1 MNTPPPSPTNRA
13 VKSISELL
21 NDLEET
27 LVCPFSTEEEPD
39 LSMLSC
45 GHLASLGAW
54 RTYESINHGR
64 NLLCPVCQLPVED
77 ISKPLPMGKIGDT
90 VRRIREECRGLNDLL
105 NWNQGVMRVN
115 QREVSALQETMGINL
130 HEQVVPGC
138 QNTKS
143 EVSARGPPDEMSSH
157 SWPPDLTTSTEGS
170 IGLPRSVRDNIK
182 DNWDANLVFG
192 TSSIWEDEVKKRDNR
207 PCLDTLP
214 SGSLEGSPRNLY
226 TTHAMGANSTY
237 LSEHDVEPDRSH
249 TSSDVD
255 RDPLQ
260 NPLFSDFE
268 LLPDIGLLRNDN
280 ASAYAPSVETFHSIS
295 QGSRHVPTV
304 FITSPQFSD
313 PAAAHSS
320 HTNYLA
326 NLNNPAAPLDI
337 ITGELPNPRGP
348 KSKGDTRSKN
358 SDPESIYIPPVDL
371 VSLSTEAGKGIEIPE
386 SVPLFPEQSVGRQSP
401 SSGTTVRPFSISEN
415 SSRNNPSDVAS
426 TRSEKIMAFPEVKG
440 FRVKKIV
447 KVQLGPRTA
456 VQSTAISS
464 TCETI
469 ALIKD
474 SNFQIYSIPEPGSNG
489 RIALKSCG
497 FSDGRFGSSLNTTRK
512 QVNEPSDRSPVYT
525 SAAMSDAILCIAC
538 IGNCID
544 IHETST
550 GQRIRTVS
558 FPNLRCR
565 TLTISPNGILLAVGM
580 ETGEILIYDISIEA
594 DFPTEPV
601 LIESSDASRPVNC
614 IAFSP
619 DSTLMSYCSSKNVI
633 YTYSLDDAHEI
644 ARYNRNLDERAC
656 REPYY
661 GVTSLA

>member
-13 VKSISELL
+13 VKNISTLL

-27 LVCPFSTEEEPD
+27 LVCPFGTEEKPD
-39 LSMLSC
+39 ISMLSC

-77 ISKPLPMGKIGDT
+77 ISKPLPMGKIGDI
-90 VRRIREECRGLNDLL
+90 VRGIREECRGLNDLL
-105 NWNQGVMRVN
+105 HWNQGIMWIN
-115 QREVSALQETMGINL
+115 GQEVSASGETMRINL
-130 HEQVVPGC
+130 PEQVVRGC
-138 QNTKS
+138 RNSQS
-143 EVSARGPPDEMSSH
+143 EVSVRGPPDEMSSR
-157 SWPPDLTTSTEGS
+157 SWPPNLTTSSTEGS
-170 IGLPRSVRDNIK
+170 RGFPPSARDNIN
-182 DNWDANLVFG
+182 DNWDENMVFG
-192 TSSIWEDEVKKRDNR
+192 TSSIWEDEVRERDNR
-207 PCLDTLP
+207 RCVDTLP
-214 SGSLEGSPRNLY
+214 PVSLEGSPGNLY
-226 TTHAMGANSTY
+226 TTHTRGANSTY
-237 LSEHDVEPDRSH
+237 LSEYDVEPDGSH

-260 NPLFSDFE
+260 NPLFSGIGLF
-268 LLPDIGLLRNDN
+268 PGIGLLRNDN
-280 ASAYAPSVETFHSIS
+280 ASAYTPSVENLHNIS
-295 QGSRHVPTV
+295 QGSTHPPTV
-304 FITSPQFSD
+304 LITGPQFSD
-313 PAAAHSS
+313 PAAAHFPQ
-320 HTNYLA
+320 TNYLA
-326 NLNNPAAPLDI
+326 NLNSPTAPLDI
-337 ITGELPNPRGP
+337 ITEELPNPRGS
-348 KSKGDTRSKN
+348 KSKGDTRSRKT
-358 SDPESIYIPPVDL
+358 DAESMFIPPVEL
-371 VSLSTEAGKGIEIPE
+371 VSLSTEAGKGIAIPE
-386 SVPLFPEQSVGRQSP
+386 SMPLPPEQGVRRQST
-401 SSGTTVRPFSISEN
+401 SSGTTARPFSISEN

-426 TRSEKIMAFPEVKG
+426 MRSETSHEVKG
-440 FRVKKIV
+440 FRVKKIA

-474 SNFQIYSIPEPGSNG
+474 SNFQIYSIPRPGSNG
-489 RIALKSCG
+489 RIALQSCG
-497 FSDGRFGSSLNTTRK
+497 FNDGRFGFSLSTMRK
-512 QVNEPSDRSPVYT
+512 PVDEPSNRSPVYA
-525 SAAMSDAILCIAC
+525 SAAMSDTILCIAC

-558 FPNLRCR
+558 FPDLRCR
-565 TLTISPNGILLAVGM
+565 TLTISPNGGLLAVGM

-594 DFPTEPV
+594 NFSTEPV
-601 LIESSDASRPVNC
+601 LIESSDASRSVNC

-633 YTYSLDDAHEI
+633 YTYSLGDAHEI
-644 ARYNRNLDERAC
+644 ATYNRGLDERAC